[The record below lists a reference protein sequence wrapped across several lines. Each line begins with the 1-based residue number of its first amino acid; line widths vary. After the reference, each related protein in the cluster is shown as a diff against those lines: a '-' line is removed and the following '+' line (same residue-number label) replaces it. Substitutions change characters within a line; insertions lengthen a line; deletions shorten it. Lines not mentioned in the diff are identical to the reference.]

1 MSKRKNLVDKVNYR
15 LDIGEM
21 IIGEL
26 LEGSEKKTQAEI
38 QIGLRMEI
46 WKKQEVYETP
56 WRKSNI
62 YVTEILE
69 EELMGTINI

>member
-1 MSKRKNLVDKVNYR
+1 MRSN
-15 LDIGEM
+15 IWEM

>member
-1 MSKRKNLVDKVNYR
+1 MSKRKNLVDEVNCR

>member
-1 MSKRKNLVDKVNYR
+1 MSKRKTLVDEVNCR

-26 LEGSEKKTQAEI
+26 LEGSEKKTQAET
-38 QIGLRMEI
+38 QIGPRMEI

-56 WRKSNI
+56 
-62 YVTEILE
+62 
-69 EELMGTINI
+69 